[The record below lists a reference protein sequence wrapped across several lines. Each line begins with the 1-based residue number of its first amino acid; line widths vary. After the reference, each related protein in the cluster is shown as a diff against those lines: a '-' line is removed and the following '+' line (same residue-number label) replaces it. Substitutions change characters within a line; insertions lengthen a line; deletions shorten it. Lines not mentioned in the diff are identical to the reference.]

1 MARCDVCGTFGAEGL
16 ARDYVDDPVY
26 NDSGKE
32 IKYFHKKCIGA
43 VLPTHLVCPGCNFRT
58 TWPRGIVKDYMQAI
72 EDRKCPDCGCII
84 VEDYGGWCAGE
95 SDFDDLYRVGH
106 SKGRNDIWLEEHGP
120 RQDPDDPDNM
130 LDADSPHEHY
140 DYSTD
145 DLNDYE
151 YNQIL

>member
-1 MARCDVCGTFGAEGL
+1 MRCKNFNCQN
-16 ARDYVDDPVY
+16 P
-26 NDSGKE
+26 SGKVD
-32 IKYFHKKCIGA
+32 IQ
-43 VLPTHLVCPGCNFRT
+43 TR
-58 TWPRGIVKDYMQAI
+58 KDSTQFW
-72 EDRKCPDCGCII
+72 ECPDCGCII